1 MAVKREEERN
11 RRSGFYFFRR
21 YNKQPSGLTMPVQ
34 PLGAMGK
41 FLAVIEYS
49 YWFYQ
54 VSSVI
59 YLVLSIVYGRFDSP
73 VFLSAGVPAK
83 AEF

>member
-1 MAVKREEERN
+1 
-11 RRSGFYFFRR
+11 
-21 YNKQPSGLTMPVQ
+21 MPVQ